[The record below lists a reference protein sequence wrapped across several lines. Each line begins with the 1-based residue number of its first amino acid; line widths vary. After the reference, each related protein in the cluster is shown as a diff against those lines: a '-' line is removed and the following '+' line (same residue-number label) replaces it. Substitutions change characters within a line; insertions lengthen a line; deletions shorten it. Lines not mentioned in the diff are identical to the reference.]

1 MAVPLVPGRP
11 EGRLRDR
18 IVVAAPCAAHGEPH
32 AVRCCPG
39 GELCARVLAATA
51 AAEYGP
57 SGDNCL
63 MTVPFNQLMGG
74 TDLLIELHAEAFACY
89 GLDVNHG
96 EECKLAFGTD
106 LRLGLDDELAPVVE
120 AVFKVLLGDAYGELA
135 ETKDFSGS
143 CISPDADVQKLL
155 QEAASGTAS
164 SGE

>member
-1 MAVPLVPGRP
+1 
-11 EGRLRDR
+11 
-18 IVVAAPCAAHGEPH
+18 
-32 AVRCCPG
+32 
-39 GELCARVLAATA
+39 
-51 AAEYGP
+51 
-57 SGDNCL
+57 
-63 MTVPFNQLMGG
+63 MGG
-74 TDLLIELHAEAFACY
+74 TDLLIELHTEAFACY

-106 LRLGLDDELAPVVE
+106 PRLGLDDELAPVVE